1 MHENRSVVMLGLATG
16 LAILTK
22 ETAYPFLIPFTLANF
37 IKFLWPPSRESL
49 FSSIKAVAI
58 VLLVVAP
65 LNGGHFIRNY
75 SLYQNPITTKQYA
88 SYHLNEEFSP
98 RVFISNIVRH
108 ASLHTMTPWPAVKE
122 WLSSVILKI
131 HVKLNQSRS
140 DPLTTLAGEEFR
152 IPGYTKSEALS
163 GNP

>member
-1 MHENRSVVMLGLATG
+1 MIKMHENRSVVMLGLATG

-22 ETAYPFLIPFTLANF
+22 ETAYPFLIPFALANF
-37 IKFLWPPSRESL
+37 IKFLWHPSRESL

-65 LNGGHFIRNY
+65 LNGVHFIRNY

-88 SYHLNEEFSP
+88 SYHLNEEFS
-98 RVFISNIVRH
+98 IVRH